1 VETEIEVE
9 PESSRHAIPIE
20 ETTSAPGTLHI
31 KGTEKPRIFLVDY
44 SPKGVVEK
52 ELSDID
58 ECVHFLEND
67 DSVTWID
74 VRGITHL
81 RTFERIGEIFKLHP
95 LALEDCT
102 NVPQRPKSDIYDEQQ
117 VIITR
122 MATLADGKL
131 VTEQLA
137 IVMGDR
143 FVLTVQEEPDTDCL
157 DPLRQRIRV
166 GRGAI
171 RKTGSDYL
179 AYALVD
185 AVVDGF
191 YPLLEHYGEALEEL
205 ELRVAAMKSTNSR
218 EIFDMK
224 RELLDLRRTVW
235 PQRDLLAGLM
245 RDDSP
250 HITPETRV
258 YMRDTYDHVVQI
270 MDMVES
276 FREIASSLMDLFM
289 SGMSN
294 RMNEIMKV
302 LTILSTIFLPMT
314 FIAGVYGMNFNTGQS
329 DLNMPELNWTWGY
342 PFALAVMVLSAA
354 LLLGY
359 YWKKGWIGT
368 GVKRPFAT
376 QITRLAKKLAR
387 VGKTTRTMHPDRHSE
402 S

>member
-1 VETEIEVE
+1 MELEIEVA
-9 PESSRHAIPIE
+9 PESTRHAVPIE
-20 ETTSAPGTLHI
+20 EAAAAPGTLYI

-44 SPKGVVEK
+44 GPKGVVER

-58 ECVHFLEND
+58 ECLPFLDDE

-102 NVPQRPKSDIYDEQQ
+102 NVPQRPKSDIFDEQQ
-117 VIITR
+117 VIVTR
-122 MATLADGKL
+122 MATLSDGVL
-131 VTEQLA
+131 VTEQLT
-137 IVMGDR
+137 IVMGQR

-157 DPLRQRIRV
+157 EPLRQRIRS
-166 GRGAI
+166 GRGSI
-171 RKTGSDYL
+171 RKVGSDYL

-191 YPLLEHYGEALEEL
+191 YPLLEHFGEALEEM
-205 ELRVAAMKSTNSR
+205 ELRVAAMKTTHSR
-218 EIFDMK
+218 EIFEMK

-235 PQRDLLAGLM
+235 PQRDLVAGLM

-258 YMRDTYDHVVQI
+258 YFRDTYDHVVQI

-314 FIAGVYGMNFNTGQS
+314 FIAGVYGMNFNTEKSG
-329 DLNMPELNWTWGY
+329 LNMPELNWAWGY
-342 PFALAVMVLSAA
+342 PFALVVMFLSAA

-359 YWKKGWIGT
+359 YWKKGWIGSS
-368 GVKRPFAT
+368 GKQPFAT
-376 QITRLAKKLAR
+376 QLTRLARKLAR
-387 VGKTTRTMHPDRHSE
+387 VGKSE
-402 S
+402 REQRSSRS

>member
-1 VETEIEVE
+1 MKPEIEAA

-20 ETTSAPGTLHI
+20 ETSAAPGTLHI
-31 KGTEKPRIFLVDY
+31 SGTEKPRIFLLDY
-44 SPKGVVEK
+44 TPHGIVEK

-58 ECVHFLEND
+58 ECLPYLDKD

-74 VRGITHL
+74 VRGISHL

-102 NVPQRPKSDIYDEQQ
+102 NVPQRPKSDIYDERQ

-122 MATLADGKL
+122 MASIFEGRLF
-131 VTEQLA
+131 TEQLA
-137 IVMGDR
+137 IVFGDR

-157 DPLRQRIRV
+157 DPLRQRLRL
-166 GRGAI
+166 GRGTI
-171 RKTGSDYL
+171 RKAGADHL

-205 ELRVAAMKSTNSR
+205 ELRVASMRHTNSR

-224 RELLDLRRTVW
+224 RELLELRRSVW
-235 PQRDLLAGLM
+235 PQRDLLAGLL
-245 RDDSP
+245 RDDSA

-258 YMRDTYDHVVQI
+258 YMRDTYDHVVQV

-289 SGMSN
+289 SGQSN

-314 FIAGVYGMNFNTGQS
+314 FIAGVYGMNFHTERS
-329 DLNMPELNWTWGY
+329 PLNMPELDWTWGY
-342 PFALAVMVLSAA
+342 PFALAVMFLSAA

-359 YWKKGWIGT
+359 YWKKGWIGAS
-368 GVKRPFAT
+368 GRQPFAT
-376 QITRLAKKLAR
+376 KLTRLARKIGR
-387 VGKTTRTMHPDRHSE
+387 PGK
-402 S
+402 